1 MKLHQNVIHELAVR
15 PGAAAGL
22 GSRST
27 TGTRTDWLGSIGHA
41 SPKDVAEHDLEVFK
55 QELESAQELL
65 YASDTWALLLIF
77 QALDAAG
84 KDGTIK
90 HVMSGV
96 NPQGCEV
103 VSFKQPSAEELR
115 HDFLWRCAKAL
126 PERGRIGIFN
136 RSYYEEVLVVR
147 VHPEL
152 IAQQNLPHGTELG
165 APLWRERYEDINAFE
180 QHLARNGTR
189 VVKFFLHVSQG
200 EQRRRLLARL
210 DDPAK
215 QWKFSPSDIAERA
228 HFDDYQQAYEQTL
241 TATSTP
247 WAPWYVIP
255 ADHKP
260 AMRALVGG
268 IVVDVIDQ
276 LHLDLPTVDP
286 EQAAALDQA
295 RQTLLSQ

>member
-1 MKLHQNVIHELAVR
+1 MKLRQNVIHELAVR

-115 HDFLWRCAKAL
+115 HDFLWRCAGAL

-189 VVKFFLHVSQG
+189 SSSSSWTFPKASNDDDSSPAWTTQPNSG
-200 EQRRRLLARL
+200 SSRRAT
-210 DDPAK
+210 
-215 QWKFSPSDIAERA
+215 SPSGR
-228 HFDDYQQAYEQTL
+228 
-241 TATSTP
+241 TSTTTS
-247 WAPWYVIP
+247 
-255 ADHKP
+255 
-260 AMRALVGG
+260 R
-268 IVVDVIDQ
+268 
-276 LHLDLPTVDP
+276 PTSRP
-286 EQAAALDQA
+286 
-295 RQTLLSQ
+295 